1 MAPIDFPIIA
11 EAHDAMHVQHK
22 YWSRKP
28 INVVRAHIE
37 ASTGPGDVVLD
48 PFCGSGTT
56 VSQALILGRKVM
68 ASDLNPVATF
78 ITRNTIARFDVGDLL
93 AIFARMKEA
102 IAGKVHDL
110 YKTRCPICLSI
121 DTTETICVHWKVHH
135 PIKIW
140 YTCSTCSGGG
150 KKPKKLHKLP
160 DSEDLV
166 LLEKINAMEIPCW
179 YPRVEIPPGIVF
191 NQARRDVS
199 RFDELFTRRNL
210 IALSMLREQ
219 IDRLPEGTGAERVA
233 KDLFLFTFTSMVH
246 LCSRMTPIRPSR
258 PHSSFWA
265 TNSYWLPRLFME
277 SNAWEKFESAVIGP
291 QGLIAARQDA
301 NKKIPASTRLVPSF
315 EDLKST
321 PAPCACILQHDAARL
336 DEIVPPGSVDY
347 IFTDPPY
354 AGSIPYLEL
363 STLWSIWLVKGTG
376 VGELFDKE
384 ILVDAGRGKD
394 IARYGSML
402 AGFFS
407 RAITALKPGKHLTF
421 TYHNLD
427 ARVRKTILG
436 AAMQAGFDLE
446 SIIYQAP
453 PRTSP
458 AHTLRPFNSAVGDYI
473 VRLAKPL
480 GPRPASTEPGAIETP
495 GVVASTSK
503 GTVPLPDVE
512 AEIVNVLGNILI
524 DRGEPAAFTQILNY
538 LDVQLSSK
546 PWYLQSDVDPRAVLR
561 KYAGTLFVPITERV
575 GSKEGIKW
583 WLEPAFKSKLL
594 DARGLKEVIPLSRKI
609 EQYIRLHEVELARL
623 PEADIQ
629 QAIVR
634 EFHGIL
640 LPDEKALEKTI
651 KMFTS
656 KKK

>member
-1 MAPIDFPIIA
+1 MPMAPIDFPIIA
-11 EAHDAMHVQHK
+11 EAHDPMHVQHK

-37 ASTGPGDVVLD
+37 ASTGPGDIVLD

-56 VSQALILGRKVM
+56 VSQALVLGRKVM
-68 ASDLNPVATF
+68 GSDLNPIATF

-93 AIFARMKEA
+93 TIFNRMKDA
-102 IAGKVHDL
+102 VAGEIHEL
-110 YKTRCPICLSI
+110 YKTRCPSCLSI

-140 YTCSTCSGGG
+140 YTCSTCSGGKG
-150 KKPKKLHKLP
+150 VKGSGKPKRLHKLP

-166 LLEKINAMEIPCW
+166 LLDKINAMEIPCW
-179 YPRVEIPPGIVF
+179 YPHVEIPPGIVF

-199 RFDELFTRRNL
+199 WFDELFTKRNL
-210 IALSMLREQ
+210 IALSLLRDQ
-219 IDRLPEGTGAERVA
+219 IDRLPEGTDAERVA

-258 PHSSFWA
+258 PQSSFWA

-277 SNAWEKFESAVIGP
+277 SNVWEKFDSAVLGP

-301 NKKIPASTRLVPSF
+301 NKKIPAATRLVPSF
-315 EDLKST
+315 EALVST

-336 DEIVPPGSVDY
+336 EEAVPPCSVDY

-363 STLWSIWLVKGTG
+363 STLWSIWLEKGTG
-376 VGELFDKE
+376 VSELFDKE
-384 ILVDAGRGKD
+384 ILVDTGRGKD
-394 IARYGSML
+394 LAQYGSML
-402 AGFFS
+402 ASFFS
-407 RAITALKPGKHLTF
+407 RAFMVLKPGKYLTF

-436 AAMQAGFDLE
+436 AAMKAGFDLE
-446 SIIYQAP
+446 SVIYQAP

-473 VRLAKPL
+473 VRLAKPFQPL
-480 GPRPASTEPGAIETP
+480 APGAS
-495 GVVASTSK
+495 ASASK
-503 GTVPLPDVE
+503 STGDFTDVE
-512 AEIVNVLGNILI
+512 AEIVTVLGNILL
-524 DRGEPAAFTQILNY
+524 DRGEPATFTQILNY
-538 LDVQLSSK
+538 LDVKLSSK
-546 PWYLQSDVDPRAVLR
+546 PWYFQSDVDPRAILKKHV
-561 KYAGTLFVPITERV
+561 GTCFVPVTERI
-575 GSKEGIKW
+575 GSKEGTKW
-583 WLEPAFKSKLL
+583 WLEAAFKDKLL
-594 DARGLKEVIPLSRKI
+594 AARGLKEVIPLSRRI
-609 EQYIRLHEVELARL
+609 EQYVRTHEAELARL
-623 PEADIQ
+623 PDADIQ
-629 QAIVR
+629 QAMLR

-640 LPDEKALEKTI
+640 LPDTKALDKMIKTI
-651 KMFTS
+651 RT
-656 KKK
+656 KKRQ

>member
-1 MAPIDFPIIA
+1 
-11 EAHDAMHVQHK
+11 
-22 YWSRKP
+22 
-28 INVVRAHIE
+28 
-37 ASTGPGDVVLD
+37 
-48 PFCGSGTT
+48 
-56 VSQALILGRKVM
+56 
-68 ASDLNPVATF
+68 
-78 ITRNTIARFDVGDLL
+78 
-93 AIFARMKEA
+93 
-102 IAGKVHDL
+102 
-110 YKTRCPICLSI
+110 
-121 DTTETICVHWKVHH
+121 
-135 PIKIW
+135 
-140 YTCSTCSGGG
+140 
-150 KKPKKLHKLP
+150 
-160 DSEDLV
+160 
-166 LLEKINAMEIPCW
+166 MEIPCW

-210 IALSMLREQ
+210 IALSLLRDQ
-219 IDRLPEGTGAERVA
+219 IDRLPEGPGAERVA

-277 SNAWEKFESAVIGP
+277 SNVWEKFESAVLGP

-315 EDLKST
+315 KSLIGT

-336 DEIVPPGSVDY
+336 DELVPPDSVDY

-376 VGELFDKE
+376 VSELFDKE
-384 ILVDAGRGKD
+384 ILVDVGRGKD
-394 IARYGSML
+394 LERYGSML
-402 AGFFS
+402 AEFFS
-407 RAITALKPGKHLTF
+407 RAFTVLKPGKYLTF

-480 GPRPASTEPGAIETP
+480 QPRPASTEPLAFGKPGA
-495 GVVASTSK
+495 GASKST
-503 GTVPLPDVE
+503 GAVPDVE
-512 AEIVNVLGNILI
+512 AEIVNVLGNILL

-538 LDVQLSSK
+538 LDVKLSSK
-546 PWYLQSDVDPRAVLR
+546 PWYFQSDIDPRAILKKHV
-561 KYAGTLFVPITERV
+561 GTCFVPVTERI
-575 GSKEGIKW
+575 GSKEGTKW
-583 WLEPAFKSKLL
+583 WLETAFKNKLL
-594 DARGLKEVIPLSRKI
+594 EARGLREIIPLSRKI
-609 EQYIRLHEVELARL
+609 ERYMHEHQAELVGL
-623 PEADIQ
+623 PESDIHR
-629 QAIVR
+629 AILG

-640 LPDEKALEKTI
+640 LPDTRFLESILREIRKGKRMSAGGVRRNGKGGRDMNTTLDSFL
-651 KMFTS
+651 KR
-656 KKK
+656 

>member
-1 MAPIDFPIIA
+1 MLMAPIDYPVIA

-28 INVVRAHIE
+28 VNVVRAHIE
-37 ASTGPGDVVLD
+37 ASTAPGDVVLD

-56 VSQALILGRKVM
+56 ASQALVLGRKVM

-78 ITRNTIARFDVGDLL
+78 ITRNTIARFDVAELL
-93 AIFARMKEA
+93 AIFARIKEA
-102 IAGKVHDL
+102 IAGKIHDL
-110 YKTRCPICLSI
+110 YKTRCPVCLSI
-121 DTTETICVHWKVHH
+121 DATETVCVHWKVHH

-140 YTCSTCSGGG
+140 YTCSTCSSKKGG
-150 KKPKKLHKLP
+150 KGSGEPKKLHKLP

-166 LLEKINAMEIPCW
+166 LLEKINAMDVPCW
-179 YPRVEIPPGIVF
+179 YPRVDIPPGIVF

-210 IALSMLREQ
+210 IALSMLRDQ
-219 IDRLPEGTGAERVA
+219 IDRLPEGTGEERVA
-233 KDLFLFTFTSMVH
+233 KELFLFTFTSMVH

-258 PHSSFWA
+258 PYSSFWA

-277 SNAWEKFESAVIGP
+277 SNAWDKFESAVLGP
-291 QGLIAARQDA
+291 QGLVAARQDA

-315 EDLKST
+315 ESLAAT

-336 DEIVPPGSVDY
+336 DEIVPPDSVDY

-363 STLWSIWLVKGTG
+363 STLWSIWLDKGAI
-376 VGELFDKE
+376 VGDLFDKE
-384 ILVDAGRGKD
+384 ILVDPERGKD
-394 IARYGSML
+394 LDRYRSML
-402 AGFFS
+402 AAFFT
-407 RAITALKPGKHLTF
+407 RAFSVLKPGKYLTF

-473 VRLAKPL
+473 VRLAKP
-480 GPRPASTEPGAIETP
+480 PAVVRNGAR
-495 GVVASTSK
+495 ASTS
-503 GTVPLPDVE
+503 DVVVDISDAE
-512 AEIVNVLGNILI
+512 GEIVTVLGNILL

-546 PWYLQSDVDPRAVLR
+546 PWYYQSDVDPRAVLK
-561 KYAGTLFVPITERV
+561 KYAGTCFVPVTERV
-575 GSKEGIKW
+575 GSKEGTKW
-583 WLEPAFKSKLL
+583 WLEPAFKSKLSA
-594 DARGLKEVIPLSRKI
+594 ARGLKEVVPLSRKI
-609 EQYIRLHEVELARL
+609 EQYIRSREAELARL
-623 PEADIQ
+623 PDDDIQ
-629 QAIVR
+629 RAIMT

-640 LPDEKALEKTI
+640 LPDEKIIEKMIKTI
-651 KMFTS
+651 KS
-656 KKK
+656 KKQR